1 MVQKLRIA
9 SLAGIHILILFHIY
23 YFGSDKIG
31 SIDFQEFFHSF
42 IKLGTVNAGVI
53 LVIIAFT
60 TTIIFG
66 RFFWIFRDHK
76 NLNA

>member
-31 SIDFQEFFHSF
+31 SIDFQEFFHAF
-42 IKLGTVNAGVI
+42 MKYGIINAGV
-53 LVIIAFT
+53 LMVIIAFLST
-60 TTIIFG
+60 LIFG
-66 RFFWIFRDHK
+66 RFF
-76 NLNA
+76 